1 MRINIRNR
9 VRVKPSR
16 ETNAMTQIAPG
27 FIPTRHRRSEHIGAV
42 LGKLGRIMP
51 AIEAPDAERWHQ
63 IGVALM
69 QGDAAMDRLLDAMSR
84 HGMRE
89 ARQQFETA
97 LTHGIDAVPNV
108 LPALRQFM
116 AEVSTPPAWLDRAR
130 VERGAELFRR
140 CGKTAFHVGRNVAL
154 LGGYQASAF
163 NRTLI
168 LTGALQKGPT
178 RRLAETVQWKLDCT
192 VEGGLEPHAIGWR
205 STLTVRFIHALV
217 RRTVAARPD
226 WQLADWGL
234 PINQADMGATLYGS
248 LLVPVLG
255 SRLLGMPQTRRERDD
270 AAHLVRYVGW
280 LIGVDE
286 RWLADTENGGAAQLL
301 QFLLSLT
308 NPDETSPMM
317 AQPLAWEPLH
327 REYPNFGW
335 LRGRYEYAKNMS
347 ISRAFL
353 GAEAMQRLGIPTRM
367 LPWYPL
373 LAIPRN
379 FVRHSVSRVVPG
391 GRKRA
396 AQRGRAAQ
404 EANVRSMV
412 MQQGVAVGAS
422 LTAQPH

>member
-1 MRINIRNR
+1 
-9 VRVKPSR
+9 
-16 ETNAMTQIAPG
+16 MTVIAPG
-27 FIPTRHRRSEHIGAV
+27 FIPTRHRRSAHIDAV

-51 AIEAPDAERWHQ
+51 AIEAPDAERWKQ
-63 IGVALM
+63 IGIALM
-69 QGDAAMDRLLDAMSR
+69 QGDPAMDALLGAMSQ
-84 HGMRE
+84 HGMRD

-97 LTHGIDAVPNV
+97 LEHGIEAVPDA
-108 LPALRQFM
+108 LPALRDFL
-116 AEVSTPPAWLDRAR
+116 AAVGTPPAWLDRAR
-130 VERGAELFRR
+130 IERGAELFRR

-192 VEGGLEPHAIGWR
+192 VEGGLQPHAIGWR
-205 STLTVRFIHALV
+205 STLMVRFIHALV
-217 RRTVAARPD
+217 RRSVAARPD

-286 RWLADTENGGAAQLL
+286 RWLADTEAAGAGQLL

-317 AQPLAWEPLH
+317 ARPLAYEPLT
-327 REYPNFGW
+327 REYPNLAW

-353 GAEAMQRLGIPTRM
+353 GADAMRRLGIPTRM

-379 FVRHSVSRVVPG
+379 LTRHALSRVLPG

-396 AQRGRAAQ
+396 AKRGRAEQ
-404 EANVRSMV
+404 EANVRSLV
-412 MQQGVAVGAS
+412 MQPSVVGAS
-422 LTAQPH
+422 LTAAH